1 MLKMMNRMMTK
12 NYFKVL
18 VFQLFLVAAVFGQ
31 KDAQDLYNKA
41 MKSKTVTER
50 IDLLTQAISA
60 NPGLTRAYFALG
72 KAYKQQ
78 GDLAEAEKH
87 LQRALIA
94 NPGDLDNKLRLDII
108 FEIGVIQRA
117 LGNPDRAH
125 DSFLAARK
133 LTTDAKILAEIF
145 VNLGDLNLEME
156 KIDNAL
162 DYYTQGKK
170 IAPNDSRFT
179 ARIEQIREERKL
191 YEIYLEGNKHY
202 AMQRLPEALAA
213 YQRLAGMNP
222 DFKDT
227 RTRITEIQQ
236 KLDEQQRLV
245 SRDKSSQQYVKG
257 VDFLENSQLI
267 NDRELIKEATPTE
280 ARPSDKVAK
289 PATRS
294 EPTGRELEAIYQ
306 QGMQHLNAGEWEAAI
321 AAFGKIYATD
331 SGFRDVARRLT
342 ESRNQL
348 QASRQTTTKQR
359 LYDEARSAMDQED
372 WSTALETLDQLLTLE
387 PGYKDAVTLLRQ
399 AQAALD
405 GPAQA
410 DWPQN
415 FYEQGIRFM
424 EQEKWP
430 EARIALE
437 KVVAV
442 DSNYKNVQNLLA
454 ETTAHLKP
462 KPSREKAAIKTP
474 AGWKMG
480 LSILLGTFLVGLGGL
495 AALLWLQPRT
505 LGEFY
510 FKRQQLAKA
519 AQVFEK
525 IRQRNAGDAA
535 NNLRLAEIYF
545 RQKREDEP
553 AIRVYES
560 VILNDL
566 ATPIKSEIS
575 TIVAYYYLS
584 KGNTDSEK
592 IEILEKVMNR
602 EINKIKA
609 TRGN

>member
-1 MLKMMNRMMTK
+1 MTIQ
-12 NYFKVL
+12 NFYFRVF
-18 VFQLFLVAAVFGQ
+18 VFQLILVAAVFGQ

-41 MKSKTVTER
+41 MKSKTAIER

-94 NPGDLDNKLRLDII
+94 NPGELDNKLRLDII

-117 LGNPDRAH
+117 LGNPARAN

-133 LTTDAKILAEIF
+133 LTTDPKILAEIF
-145 VNLGDLNLEME
+145 VNLGDLNLELE

-162 DYYTQGKK
+162 DYFTQGKK
-170 IAPNDSRFT
+170 NAPNDSRFT
-179 ARIEQIREERKL
+179 ARIEQIREERKM
-191 YEIYLEGNKHY
+191 YEAYLEGNKHY
-202 AMQRLPEALAA
+202 AMQRFPEALAA
-213 YQRLAGMNP
+213 YQRVADMNP

-227 RTRITEIQQ
+227 RTRIAEIQQ
-236 KLDEQQRLV
+236 KLDEQQT
-245 SRDKSSQQYVKG
+245 SREKTSQQYVKG
-257 VDFLENSQLI
+257 VDFLENSQLV
-267 NDRELIKEATPTE
+267 NDRELIKEATPAESRPADTE
-280 ARPSDKVAK
+280 TK
-289 PATRS
+289 PVIRS
-294 EPTGRELEAIYQ
+294 EPSGRELEVIYQ
-306 QGMQHLNAGEWEAAI
+306 RGMQHLDAGEWEAAI
-321 AAFGKIYATD
+321 AAFGKIYAAD
-331 SGFRDVARRLT
+331 SGYRDVARRLT

-348 QASRQTTTKQR
+348 QASRQTASKQR
-359 LYDEARSAMDQED
+359 LYDEARSAMEQGD
-372 WSTALETLDQLLTLE
+372 WNAALELLDQLLTLE
-387 PGYKDAVTLLRQ
+387 PGYKDAVALLRQ

-405 GPAQA
+405 VPA

-424 EQEKWP
+424 EQEKWQD
-430 EARIALE
+430 ARIALE

-442 DSNYKNVQNLLA
+442 DSNYQNVQNLLA
-454 ETTAHLKP
+454 ETNARLKP
-462 KPSREKAAIKTP
+462 KTFPEKASDEQI
-474 AGWKMG
+474 AGWK
-480 LSILLGTFLVGLGGL
+480 IALGILVGLFLSGLGGV
-495 AALLWLQPRT
+495 AAVLWLQTRM
-505 LGEFY
+505 LGAFY
-510 FKRQQLAKA
+510 FKRQQFTKA
-519 AQVFEK
+519 ARVFEK
-525 IRQRNAGDAA
+525 IRQQNTGDAA